1 MKVPFVVNADRDI
14 RGSRRLRAG
23 ADMNG
28 DVLSYTLTRL
38 RSSPVHYDH
47 NLLMWIPSPTSC
59 SFFFTS

>member
-1 MKVPFVVNADRDI
+1 MKSAFCGECRP
-14 RGSRRLRAG
+14 GYQGGRRLRAG

-59 SFFFTS
+59 SFFTS